1 MSRHF
6 LIMAGGTGGHVYP
19 ALGFAALAR
28 QSGYKI
34 SWLGT
39 NQGLEA
45 RVVPANGIEFH
56 CIEIS
61 GVRGKGIKPLISAPI
76 KIIKAIHQARKIL
89 KNLRPDLVV
98 GFGGYSAGPGGVAA
112 RMAGIPLVIHEQNA
126 VAGTTNKLLSRIAS
140 KVLCGFE
147 QALPNALTVGNPV
160 REEIVNLPGKYEAVN
175 DSQWRP
181 RLLVLGGSL
190 GARFLNESV
199 PIALKDMPPDQRP
212 LVRHQAGP
220 KLLDEATESY
230 KKAGVEAEISA
241 FIEDMAAA
249 YQWADLVVC
258 RAGAMTVSEI
268 AVAGLPALFVPFPY
282 AIDDHQTANANWLVS
297 VNAAL
302 LYQQSEQDPVRFGLL
317 LTQLL
322 QDRDRLVQM
331 SEKARTKGIRN
342 SAQQILK
349 QCEELTHV
357 A

>member
-19 ALGFAALAR
+19 ALGFAELAR
-28 QSGYKI
+28 QSGYEV

-39 NQGLEA
+39 EKGLEA
-45 RVVPANGIEFH
+45 RIVPANGIDLH
-56 CIEIS
+56 CIDIA
-61 GVRGKGIKPLISAPI
+61 GLRGKGVKPLVTAPL
-76 KIIKAIHQARKIL
+76 KIARAIRQAQKIL
-89 KNLRPDLVV
+89 KATRPDLVI

-112 RMAGIPLVIHEQNA
+112 RMAGIPLIIHEQNA
-126 VAGTTNKLLSRIAS
+126 IAGTTNRLLSRIAS

-160 REEIVNLPGKYEAVN
+160 REDIVNLPVKTAVN
-175 DSQWRP
+175 DPDWRP
-181 RLLVLGGSL
+181 KLLVLGGSL

-199 PIALKDMPPDQRP
+199 PRALSGIPVEQRP

-220 KLLDEATESY
+220 RLLGEARKSY
-230 KKAGVEAEISA
+230 AEAEVSA
-241 FIEDMAAA
+241 DITAYIENMAEA

-268 AVAGLPALFVPFPY
+268 AVAGLPALFVPFPH

-297 VNAAL
+297 VGAAV
-302 LYQQSEQDPVRFGLL
+302 LYQQSEQDSNRFENL
-317 LTQLL
+317 LTELL
-322 QDRDRLVQM
+322 NDHQRLLRM

-342 SAQQILK
+342 SAEQILQ

>member
-19 ALGFAALAR
+19 ALGFAELAR
-28 QSGYKI
+28 QRGYEV

-39 NQGLEA
+39 AKGLEA
-45 RVVPANGIEFH
+45 RIVPLHGIELH
-56 CIEIS
+56 CIDIA
-61 GVRGKGIKPLISAPI
+61 GLRGKGVRPLVTAPL
-76 KIIKAIHQARKIL
+76 KIIRAIRQAQKVLKAI
-89 KNLRPDLVV
+89 RPDLVI

-112 RMAGIPLVIHEQNA
+112 RMTGVPLVIHEQNA
-126 VAGTTNKLLSRIAS
+126 IAGTTNKLLSRIAS

-160 REEIVNLPGKYEAVN
+160 REEIVSLPVKPTVN
-175 DSQWRP
+175 DPDWRP
-181 RLLVLGGSL
+181 KLLVLGGSL

-199 PIALKDMPPDQRP
+199 PQALAAIPVEQRP
-212 LVRHQAGP
+212 QVRHQAGP
-220 KLLDEATESY
+220 KLLDEARESY
-230 KKAGVEAEISA
+230 AAAEVSA
-241 FIEDMAAA
+241 DITAYIEDMAEA

-268 AVAGLPALFVPFPY
+268 AVVGLPALFVPFPY

-297 VNAAL
+297 VDAAL
-302 LYQQSEQDPVRFGLL
+302 LYQQTEQDPGRFESLLTELL
-317 LTQLL
+317 L
-322 QDRDRLVQM
+322 DPERLARM

-342 SAQQILK
+342 SAEQILH

>member
-1 MSRHF
+1 MSKH
-6 LIMAGGTGGHVYP
+6 LLVMAGGTGGHVYP
-19 ALGFAALAR
+19 ALGFAELAIQR
-28 QSGYKI
+28 GYNV

-39 NQGLEA
+39 ATGIEA
-45 RVVPANGIEFH
+45 RIAPAHGIELH
-56 CIEIS
+56 CIDIV
-61 GVRGKGIKPLISAPI
+61 GLRGKGIKSLVAAPPR
-76 KIIKAIHQARKIL
+76 IIKAIIQARKIL
-89 KNLRPDLVV
+89 KNPRPDLVI

-112 RMAGIPLVIHEQNA
+112 RLAGIPLVIHEQNA
-126 VAGTTNKLLSRIAS
+126 IAGTTNKLLSRIAS

-160 REEIVNLPGKYEAVN
+160 REEIANLPARPAVN
-175 DSQWRP
+175 DPDWRP
-181 RLLVLGGSL
+181 KLLVLGGSL

-199 PIALKDMPPDQRP
+199 APILANIPADQRP

-220 KLLDEATESY
+220 KLLDEARNSYTE
-230 KKAGVEAEISA
+230 AGVSAEITA
-241 FIEDMAAA
+241 YIEDMAEA

-297 VNAAL
+297 VDAAL
-302 LYQQSEQDPVRFGLL
+302 LYQQSEQDLNRFERL
-317 LTQLL
+317 LTGLL
-322 QDRDRLVQM
+322 QDHERLIKM
-331 SEKARTKGIRN
+331 SAKARTKGIRN
-342 SAQQILK
+342 SAEQILQ

>member
-1 MSRHF
+1 MSKHF
-6 LIMAGGTGGHVYP
+6 LVMAGGTGGHVYP
-19 ALGFAALAR
+19 ALGFAELAR
-28 QSGYKI
+28 QSGHKI

-39 NQGLEA
+39 EQGLEA
-45 RVVPANGIEFH
+45 RVVPANRIELH

-61 GVRGKGIKPLISAPI
+61 GVRGKGIKSLVSAPI
-76 KIIKAIHQARKIL
+76 KIMKAIQQARKIL
-89 KNLRPDLVV
+89 KNPRPDLVI

-160 REEIVNLPGKYEAVN
+160 REEIVNLPGKHEAVN
-175 DSQWRP
+175 DPQWRP

-199 PIALKDMPPDQRP
+199 PVALQNMLPDQRP
-212 LVRHQAGP
+212 IVRHQAGP
-220 KLLDEATESY
+220 KLLDEARASY
-230 KKAGVEAEISA
+230 AKAGVEAEITA
-241 FIEDMAAA
+241 FIEDMAEA
-249 YQWADLVVC
+249 YQWADMVVC

-268 AVAGLPALFVPFPY
+268 AVVGLPALFVPFPY

-302 LYQQSEQDPVRFGLL
+302 LYQQSEQDLNRFGLL
-317 LTQLL
+317 LTGLL
-322 QDRDRLVQM
+322 KDQERLAQM
-331 SEKARTKGIRN
+331 SEKARLKGIRN

-349 QCEELTHV
+349 QCEELTNV